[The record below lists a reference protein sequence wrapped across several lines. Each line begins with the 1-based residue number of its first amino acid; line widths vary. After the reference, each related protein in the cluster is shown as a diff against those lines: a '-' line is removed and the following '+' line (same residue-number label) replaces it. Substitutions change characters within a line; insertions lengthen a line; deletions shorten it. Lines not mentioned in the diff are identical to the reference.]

1 MPMTADRSDAQL
13 SFQRGFDSVRR
24 TAASA
29 MNEIENLCAAYEKD
43 NVSGVRNSIE
53 C

>member
-1 MPMTADRSDAQL
+1 MTADRTAAQL
-13 SFQRGFDSVRR
+13 SFQRGFDSVKK

-29 MNEIENLCAAYEKD
+29 MNEIKNSCAAYEKD